1 MHSNRIKEKGRRS
14 LTTVAYIVT
23 ILWIAAL
30 LIPFVWMIS
39 SSLKDNYA
47 IRDYPPSW
55 IPKQPQTITLHYQY
69 DEPLDDVQAY
79 ELDAYMATWFTWKKL
94 RNEPVGEVIVYGMQ
108 GDRQLYRSVTR
119 SYQYKAGESEIIP
132 SQQFTQAQMERKL
145 PLVREKGYSRFDWLS
160 EQAKVAA
167 VSKGQLKAA
176 TLGDKAAAFLES
188 SDFMQGR
195 LEAVSQKGDWRR
207 LLDPYRAL
215 WEQSNTNVG
224 FHIYLSNSMFVT
236 GMSIVLQLLIGGMAG
251 YALSRLISAKW
262 SRRLL
267 LFFVATIMIPEIAI
281 LIPLY
286 LLIEK
291 IGMVNSLWGIIL
303 PHTAWGIVIYLFKGF
318 FDQLPGELL
327 QAARIDGARE
337 WRIFRS
343 IVVPM
348 SLPIF
353 TVVAVMSFIAV
364 WNELLWPMVVA
375 RQESAWTFT
384 VALNEMQK
392 RPGIEMNMLMASMVI
407 STVPLLI
414 IFTTCQK
421 LIEKAVSWGGVKG

>member
-1 MHSNRIKEKGRRS
+1 MNKNRIKEKGRGS
-14 LTTVAYIVT
+14 LTVVAYVVT

-30 LIPFVWMIS
+30 LIPFVWMFS

-47 IRDYPPSW
+47 IREYPPSW
-55 IPKQPQTITLHYQY
+55 IPKQPQTLSLYYMY
-69 DEPLDDVQAY
+69 DEPLDNQEAY

-108 GDRQLYRSVTR
+108 GERQLYRSITK
-119 SYQYKAGESEIIP
+119 SYQFKVGEPEIIP
-132 SQQFTQAQMERKL
+132 SQQFTRAQMERKL
-145 PLVREKGYSRFDWLS
+145 TLIRDKGYSVFEWES
-160 EQAKVAA
+160 EQTSIGPLQYEQQEDAA
-167 VSKGQLKAA
+167 LR
-176 TLGDKAAAFLES
+176 DKATAFLGTSE
-188 SDFMQGR
+188 FMQGQ
-195 LEAVSQKGDWRR
+195 LEAVAQKGDWGR
-207 LLDPYRAL
+207 LFDQYRAL
-215 WEQSNTNVG
+215 WERSSSTFS

-236 GMSIVLQLLIGGMAG
+236 GMSILLQLLIGGMAG
-251 YALSRLISAKW
+251 YALSRLIHAKW
-262 SRRLL
+262 SKRLL

-286 LLIEK
+286 LLIDK
-291 IGMVNSLWGIIL
+291 IGLVNSLWGIIL

-392 RPGIEMNMLMASMVI
+392 RPGIEMNMLMASMVV